1 MNSNDGRDL
10 LDPASLARSLTAA
23 ATKPALQDTLGTL
36 SASNVDAA
44 AVRVALEVCE
54 KTAALLRRRLAD
66 SQADADDVASAPPAI
81 PRPVPL
87 IAGVRFRLL
96 MHLV

>member
-23 ATKPALQDTLGTL
+23 ATEPALQDTLGTL

-66 SQADADDVASAPPAI
+66 SQADADDVASEPPAK
-81 PRPVPL
+81 RHRAVMRGNDGTV
-87 IAGVRFRLL
+87 AVSS
-96 MHLV
+96 